1 MNLGFLTSAN
11 RLVYL
16 LVAGI
21 AILVFL
27 TIILVLRSF
36 GGSGEPITLQFW
48 GVFDT
53 RASFERTIREFQG
66 LYPNVKIQYTQLNYE
81 DYERALIDKL
91 AAGQGPDILMI
102 HNTWLP
108 KHGDKLMPLDESWR
122 DVNDKPLMTMRD
134 FGSTFVDVAA
144 EDLVLNGRIYSLPL
158 YVDTLALYYNK
169 DLLNGAGLTRPPVTW
184 DDFNTAVEKLTRLDS
199 SGNIVQSGAAIGTAR
214 NINRSTDILMSLM
227 IQSGVQMTNPE
238 NTSATFTRSVDN
250 QRIGEIA
257 LQYYTDFTK
266 PEKRTYS
273 WNDAQHYSIDAFAE
287 GATAMMFNYSH
298 QIPLLRAKS
307 PRLNFS
313 VAPIPQLSSSDPR
326 TFPNYWAPAVTSSSL
341 HPKES
346 WQFISF
352 LASKDQAAI
361 YLGETNRPAARRDLI
376 DLQRSDPELGVFAE
390 QALAAKSWFQ
400 VDNVATEGIFADM
413 IEDVNFGRLSV
424 RDALKNAES
433 RINVLMQSR

>member
-1 MNLGFLTSAN
+1 MNLSFLTSAN
-11 RLVYL
+11 RLVYI

-36 GGSGEPITLQFW
+36 GGSGEPVTLQFW

-81 DYERALIDKL
+81 DYERTLIDKL

-122 DVNDKPLMTMRD
+122 DVNDNPLMTIRD
-134 FGSTFVDVAA
+134 FKTTFVDVAA
-144 EDLVLNGRIYSLPL
+144 QDLVFNGRIYSLPL

-169 DLLNGAGLTRPPVTW
+169 DLLNGASLTRPPVTW
-184 DDFNTAVEKLTRLDS
+184 DDFNTSVEKLTRLDS

-227 IQSGVQMTNPE
+227 IQSGTQMTNPE

-287 GATAMMFNYSH
+287 GTTAMMFNYSH
-298 QIPLLRAKS
+298 QISLLRAKS

-326 TFPNYWAPAVTSSSL
+326 TFPN
-341 HPKES
+341 
-346 WQFISF
+346 
-352 LASKDQAAI
+352 
-361 YLGETNRPAARRDLI
+361 
-376 DLQRSDPELGVFAE
+376 
-390 QALAAKSWFQ
+390 
-400 VDNVATEGIFADM
+400 
-413 IEDVNFGRLSV
+413 
-424 RDALKNAES
+424 
-433 RINVLMQSR
+433 

>member
-1 MNLGFLTSAN
+1 MKLSFLTSAN
-11 RLVYL
+11 RLVYI

-36 GGSGEPITLQFW
+36 GGSGEPVTLQFW
-48 GVFDT
+48 GVFDA

-66 LYPNVKIQYTQLNYE
+66 LYPNVKVQYTQLNYE
-81 DYERALIDKL
+81 DYERTIIDKL
-91 AAGQGPDILMI
+91 AAGQGPDVLMI

-108 KHGDKLMPLDESWR
+108 KHGDKLLPLDESWK
-122 DVNDKPLMTMRD
+122 DIKGNTLMTMRD
-134 FGSTFVDVAA
+134 FKNTFVDVASQ
-144 EDLVLNGRIYSLPL
+144 DLIFDNRIYALPL

-266 PEKRTYS
+266 PEKRTYC

-287 GATAMMFNYSH
+287 GSTAMMFNYSH
-298 QIPLLRAKS
+298 QIALLRAKS

-313 VAPIPQLSSSDPR
+313 VAPIPQLNAGDPR
-326 TFPNYWAPAVTSSSL
+326 TFPNYWAPAASAASL
-341 HPKES
+341 HPKEA
-346 WQFISF
+346 WQLISF
-352 LASKDQAAI
+352 LVSKDQATL

-376 DLQRSDPELGVFAE
+376 DLQRSDPEFGVFAE
-390 QALAAKSWFQ
+390 QALAARSWFQ
-400 VDNVATEGIFADM
+400 VDNTAIEGIFADM
-413 IEDVNFGRLSV
+413 IEDVNFGRLQV
-424 RDALKNAES
+424 RDALKNGES
-433 RINVLMQSR
+433 RVNVLMQSR